1 MFIASISFS
10 MSRARLIFASRRR
23 LIRLW
28 QQESK
33 RTSSSEVPCSLKAE
47 KVVCASGSDTSA
59 SGRSCNPMR
68 RSGTSA
74 NRGRS
79 VFSFETSRADSG
91 PRSPLT
97 VRATLREPSPLPS
110 PSLPNQVSQRLSALL
125 ALTSVHVRIHL
136 FVATVCAWSALCIQI
151 GRDIVH
157 LPTRVTTND
166 MPADAVAVRR
176 RAISKH
182 AQKEGR
188 IYAPLH

>member
-97 VRATLREPSPLPS
+97 VRATLTPTRFILRAVPTTRRGPVLARAIAIAEPIAPKPS
-110 PSLPNQVSQRLSALL
+110 
-125 ALTSVHVRIHL
+125 I
-136 FVATVCAWSALCIQI
+136 ATVVGFARPDIGACADPS
-151 GRDIVH
+151 
-157 LPTRVTTND
+157 
-166 MPADAVAVRR
+166 VRR
-176 RAISKH
+176 DRLCLERFMHTDWSRH
-182 AQKEGR
+182 SSLTDTR
-188 IYAPLH
+188 HH